1 MYETYVGT
9 LAWRSLTLV
18 PLSDYRVA
26 SVHVNDIKAV
36 SNVFAAPL
44 AHSRV
49 CAFNS
54 QNSSSSVFFNSDYS
68 KKERIW
74 IAVPGLVQ
82 SGVQNGQN
90 GFEDGL

>member
-18 PLSDYRVA
+18 PLSDYSVA

-49 CAFNS
+49 CTLNS
-54 QNSSSSVFFNSDYS
+54 QNSPKGVFFTT
-68 KKERIW
+68 
-74 IAVPGLVQ
+74 LVTTTVI
-82 SGVQNGQN
+82 SFPAN
-90 GFEDGL
+90 